1 MKNEY
6 LLIVYTKFLDA
17 TDTRG
22 SRIKATGMGNSVT
35 HAYDHALSGQDNHF
49 AAAKKLLEKAKIPA
63 ECIGHGD
70 TVNDSGCALVFRR
83 EC

>member
-35 HAYDHALSGQDNHF
+35 HAYDHALSGQGNHF
-49 AAAKKLLEKAKIPA
+49 AAAKKLLEKAMIPA

-70 TVNDSGCALVFRR
+70 PVSGSGCALVFRR